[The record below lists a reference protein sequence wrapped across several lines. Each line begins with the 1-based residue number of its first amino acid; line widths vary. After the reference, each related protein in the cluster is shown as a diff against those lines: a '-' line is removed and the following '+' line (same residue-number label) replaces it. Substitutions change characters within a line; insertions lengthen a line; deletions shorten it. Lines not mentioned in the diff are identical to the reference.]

1 MRPTSSLSCD
11 RTRALI
17 SCGLDGRLHDLERR
31 FLEAHL
37 RRCDDCK
44 SFSEETEWFTSA
56 MRTAEPLRPSVP
68 VALPSRRRRI
78 RVPQRTVA
86 SAAAAAVVLVLAG
99 NVALTTP
106 GHDNPEGALAASGM
120 RQSVLGGDS
129 IRSLRR
135 ADLVSGRLS
144 FATPGSEPVVGA
156 NKPALPAAG

>member
-1 MRPTSSLSCD
+1 MRTTPSLTCE

-37 RRCDDCK
+37 RRCGHCK
-44 SFSEETEWFTSA
+44 SFSEETEWFTST

-78 RVPQRTVA
+78 PQRTVA

-99 NVALTTP
+99 NLALSTP
-106 GHDNPEGALAASGM
+106 ANDPEGALAAS
-120 RQSVLGGDS
+120 VLSQGVIGGES

-144 FATPGSEPVVGA
+144 FTTPGSEPVVGA
-156 NKPALPAAG
+156 YKPALPAAG

>member
-1 MRPTSSLSCD
+1 MRPTPSLSCD

-37 RRCDDCK
+37 RRCSDCK
-44 SFSEETEWFTSA
+44 AFSEETEWFTSA

-68 VALPSRRRRI
+68 VALPSRRRR
-78 RVPQRTVA
+78 VPQRTVA

-99 NVALTTP
+99 NIALTAP
-106 GHDNPEGALAASGM
+106 ANDPEGALAASVLSRG
-120 RQSVLGGDS
+120 VLGGES

-156 NKPALPAAG
+156 LKPALPAAG